1 MERAHNNYCMYPK
14 RNILGLLT
22 KYWHTDL
29 LHIDSVGAPN
39 GVLLSGDE
47 AKCDP
52 ELPWVFPW
60 HQQVI
65 VAPFTYTYQLHRNHV
80 SSHLASSWSN
90 HQWLT
95 TDYDFSFSTP
105 LTQFFR
111 STYDSPY
118 DTYESDAD
126 LSHLIGN
133 AAQGQFSQL
142 HFFLQAQLELQE

>member
-1 MERAHNNYCMYPK
+1 M
-14 RNILGLLT
+14 
-22 KYWHTDL
+22 
-29 LHIDSVGAPN
+29 HIDSVGAPN

-47 AKCDP
+47 AERDP
-52 ELPWVFPW
+52 KLPWVFPW

-65 VAPFTYTYQLHRNHV
+65 VTPSTYTYQLHRNHV

-95 TDYDFSFSTP
+95 TDFDFSFSTP
-105 LTQFFR
+105 RIFADAIFR
-111 STYDSPY
+111 STYDTPY

-133 AAQGQFSQL
+133 AAQGEFIQL
-142 HFFLQAQLELQE
+142 HFFLQAQPELQE